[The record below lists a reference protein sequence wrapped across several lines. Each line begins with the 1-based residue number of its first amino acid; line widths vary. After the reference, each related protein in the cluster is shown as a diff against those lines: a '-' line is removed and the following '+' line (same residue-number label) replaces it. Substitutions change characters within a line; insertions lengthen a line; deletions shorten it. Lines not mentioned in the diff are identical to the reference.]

1 MWNEKYRSYL
11 RLASEVPH
19 SVFLS
24 LEEFRSDQY
33 KIFKRLKAW
42 IPAKGGFSP
51 MEEYISGKGFKQPD
65 KLPEKNQIPR
75 FNEEEMSVVQE
86 FIDPHLVGHFGYN
99 LNQS

>member
-1 MWNEKYRSYL
+1 
-11 RLASEVPH
+11 
-19 SVFLS
+19 
-24 LEEFRSDQY
+24 
-33 KIFKRLKAW
+33 
-42 IPAKGGFSP
+42 